1 LRFATEALA
10 QSKCR
15 RPYPPQEVAVPLV
28 NIRVPEGSLSQEKK
42 ERMIELVTDA
52 VVEAEGYGDAVRPIT
67 WVIIDEVKDGSWGAN
82 GSAQR
87 LEDIAKFVESGGFAK
102 ATAGSESA

>member
-1 LRFATEALA
+1 M
-10 QSKCR
+10 
-15 RPYPPQEVAVPLV
+15 PLV

-67 WVIIDEVKDGSWGAN
+67 WVIIDEVKEGSWGAA
-82 GSAQR
+82 GRAVR
-87 LEDIAKFVESGGFAK
+87 LEDLAKLVKGRREQVEK
-102 ATAGSESA
+102 AVTPA

>member
-1 LRFATEALA
+1 M
-10 QSKCR
+10 
-15 RPYPPQEVAVPLV
+15 PLV

-67 WVIIDEVKDGSWGAN
+67 WVIIDEVKEGSWGAAGN
-82 GSAQR
+82 AVR
-87 LEDIAKFVESGGFAK
+87 LEDLAKLVKGGKEAVEQAVTP
-102 ATAGSESA
+102 A

>member
-1 LRFATEALA
+1 M
-10 QSKCR
+10 
-15 RPYPPQEVAVPLV
+15 PLV

-67 WVIIDEVKDGSWGAN
+67 WVIIDEVKDGSWGAAGN
-82 GSAQR
+82 AVR
-87 LEDIAKFVESGGFAK
+87 LEDLAKLVRSEGGGREAGPPDDGKEEVAK
-102 ATAGSESA
+102 AVTPA

>member
-1 LRFATEALA
+1 M
-10 QSKCR
+10 
-15 RPYPPQEVAVPLV
+15 PLV

-67 WVIIDEVKDGSWGAN
+67 WVIIDEVKDGSWGAA
-82 GSAQR
+82 GRAVR
-87 LEDIAKFVESGGFAK
+87 LEDLAKLVKGGKEQVENAVTP
-102 ATAGSESA
+102 A